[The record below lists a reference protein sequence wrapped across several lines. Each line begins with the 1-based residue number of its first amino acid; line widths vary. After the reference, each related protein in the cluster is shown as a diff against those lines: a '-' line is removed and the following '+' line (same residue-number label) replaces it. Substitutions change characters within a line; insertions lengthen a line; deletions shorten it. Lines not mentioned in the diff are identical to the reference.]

1 MSRKAAVKRKTNEVE
16 VMIDLNIDGKGI
28 YEINTGIPFFDHM
41 LEQLS
46 KHGFFDLRI
55 IANGDTEIDFHHTVE
70 DVGICLG

>member
-1 MSRKAAVKRKTNEVE
+1 MSRKAAVKRRQVKL

-28 YEINTGIPFFDHM
+28 YEINTGVHDHM

-55 IANGDTEIDFHHTVE
+55 IANGDKRLISTIQSRT
-70 DVGICLG
+70 

>member
-46 KHGFFDLRI
+46 KHGFFDLRMI
-55 IANGDTEIDFHHTVE
+55 STIQSRT
-70 DVGICLG
+70 